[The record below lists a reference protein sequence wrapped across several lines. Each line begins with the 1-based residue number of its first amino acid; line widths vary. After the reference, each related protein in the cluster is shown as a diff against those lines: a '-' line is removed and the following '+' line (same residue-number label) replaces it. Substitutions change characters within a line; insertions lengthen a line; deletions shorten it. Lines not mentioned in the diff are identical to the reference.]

1 MHIFNA
7 RPVNKPANAAGFR
20 GIGRFNLQI
29 TPEVTLYDLTLVETP
44 TGKLLLHS
52 PPTVYDAPS
61 SSMSPTLRAEIVERA
76 KMIFKDEIKNECQ
89 HAA

>member
-29 TPEVTLYDLTLVETP
+29 TPDVTLYDLTLVESP
-44 TGKLLLHS
+44 SRKLLLHA

-61 SSMSPTLRAEIVERA
+61 MSLAPTLRKEIIDRA
-76 KMIFKDEIKNECQ
+76 TMIFKDEIKNDR
-89 HAA
+89 AAA